1 MLDNQKQAE
10 VGHPNALAT
19 HALSGHDDV
28 LFLASSSPDYVSA
41 RRHVTD
47 AAVSAHAWLLQVLW
61 PRLVANKLFRK
72 TSGSHAFVTDF
83 PVVADDDQVL
93 DPEFGDGGCSP
104 DADASRCV
112 KRPRPQERSKTLK
125 YKYVR
130 IPVFI

>member
-1 MLDNQKQAE
+1 M
-10 VGHPNALAT
+10 
-19 HALSGHDDV
+19 
-28 LFLASSSPDYVSA
+28 
-41 RRHVTD
+41 
-47 AAVSAHAWLLQVLW
+47 SAHAWPLQVLW

-125 YKYVR
+125 YKYVYAFVCSFEFAAR
-130 IPVFI
+130 AGDLSHYSRLVCIVCIYVHN